1 VLWAVRYFLIGN
13 PFRTDFIL
21 LHLIA
26 STIDG
31 IPNIQ
36 SQDTLTEYDWNQVMI
51 KTKCDRCG
59 ADLGTESKK
68 TKQKF
73 CGNCKKKFGLYR

>member
-1 VLWAVRYFLIGN
+1 MAQHMRQSLVPAICLAGN

-21 LHLIA
+21 LHIA

-36 SQDTLTEYDWNQVMI
+36 SQDTLTEYKLEPSYD
-51 KTKCDRCG
+51 
-59 ADLGTESKK
+59 
-68 TKQKF
+68 
-73 CGNCKKKFGLYR
+73 